1 MRPWLYTIARNR
13 CLTMLVAAQAGVGP
27 ADEVEPAVEGLAAAV
42 EQRADLRALLGD
54 ISRLPEDQRSAL
66 VLSELADLSHAEIA
80 DVIDVPR
87 AKVKALV
94 HQARTRLLAERD
106 ARELPCE
113 QVREQLS
120 TASGGELRRGP
131 LRRHLSHCEGC
142 RAYRDAVR
150 DQHVALGLVLPVL
163 PSAGLKEAILG
174 TISGG
179 GAGGAAAVGGAALSG
194 GGTVG
199 MAAKGIGAKLAI
211 GAALAGGAGGGAV
224 AVKQAADEPRA
235 PVTPARVVR
244 ATTPAPPVRDKA
256 TERQDRAEA
265 EALRT
270 AARERRKPD
279 KTSARQDRADA
290 KALRTAARERRKA
303 ARMKRAKRRAAPGRS
318 KQAERRA
325 GTPAKAKRVKAVRAK
340 PVKPLKAK
348 AVKPFTAKPVKPFT
362 AKPVKPFTAKPF
374 NATPAGPVQGQS
386 GTPTIAPA
394 PKPKHAG

>member
-1 MRPWLYTIARNR
+1 M
-13 CLTMLVAAQAGVGP
+13 
-27 ADEVEPAVEGLAAAV
+27 
-42 EQRADLRALLGD
+42 
-54 ISRLPEDQRSAL
+54 
-66 VLSELADLSHAEIA
+66 LSELADLSHAEIA

-142 RAYRDAVR
+142 SAYRDAVR
-150 DQHVALGLVLPVL
+150 DQRAALGLVLPVL

-179 GAGGAAAVGGAALSG
+179 GAGGAVAVGGAALSG

-211 GAALAGGAGGGAV
+211 GAALAGGGAA
-224 AVKQAADEPRA
+224 AVKEVADEPRA
-235 PVTPARVVR
+235 PVAPASVVR
-244 ATTPAPPVRDKA
+244 ATTPAPPVRDKT
-256 TERQDRAEA
+256 TERRARTDA
-265 EALRT
+265 QALRT
-270 AARERRKPD
+270 AARAPGKPD
-279 KTSARQDRADA
+279 KASARRVRADA
-290 KALRTAARERRKA
+290 KALRAAAKARRKA
-303 ARMKRAKRRAAPGRS
+303 AKERRMAAKERRTAAKGRPAKGQSSPGRS

-325 GTPAKAKRVKAVRAK
+325 GTPAKAKPVKAVRAK
-340 PVKPLKAK
+340 PVKT
-348 AVKPFTAKPVKPFT
+348 FEAKPVKP
-362 AKPVKPFTAKPF
+362 VR
-374 NATPAGPVQGQS
+374 ATPAEPVEKLKAARPVQVQRGKS
-386 GTPTIAPA
+386 AT
-394 PKPKHAG
+394 PKHAAKP